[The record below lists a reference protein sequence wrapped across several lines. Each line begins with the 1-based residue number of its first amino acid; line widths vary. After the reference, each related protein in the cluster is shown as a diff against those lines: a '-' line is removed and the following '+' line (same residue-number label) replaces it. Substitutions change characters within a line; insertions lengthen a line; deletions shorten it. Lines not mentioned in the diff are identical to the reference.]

1 MTTNRLRIVVTT
13 LACVVLAAV
22 AASFA
27 SASARGYFYPE
38 SLPDAWNATGES
50 KRGKTG
56 GWVHSCPAW
65 PAHDLLDVWGTD
77 LYTDDSSVCTAA
89 VHAGKIT
96 YELGGAAV
104 FEPRP
109 GADAYEGTNR
119 NGVSTQDYEEF
130 DGSFVIKSG
139 SQGVGRSGGQAVGM
153 GLSQWSEDAQHLRSM
168 KGKRFAYWCTG
179 PVKNS
184 SVWGTDVYSDDSSVC
199 QAAIHAG
206 AITKTRFGVVV
217 IEIRRGQSSYRGSTR
232 YGVTSKAFGS
242 WRGSFAVIGLLPPA
256 P

>member
-1 MTTNRLRIVVTT
+1 M
-13 LACVVLAAV
+13 
-22 AASFA
+22 
-27 SASARGYFYPE
+27 
-38 SLPDAWNATGES
+38 
-50 KRGKTG
+50 
-56 GWVHSCPAW
+56 
-65 PAHDLLDVWGTD
+65 
-77 LYTDDSSVCTAA
+77 
-89 VHAGKIT
+89 HAGKIT